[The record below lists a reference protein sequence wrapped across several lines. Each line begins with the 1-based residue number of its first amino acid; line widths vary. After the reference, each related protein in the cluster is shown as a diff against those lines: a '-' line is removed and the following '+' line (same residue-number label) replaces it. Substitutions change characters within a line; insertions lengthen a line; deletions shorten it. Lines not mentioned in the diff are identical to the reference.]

1 MNIIKYKKDFLLELK
16 HYQIVMFDT
25 NGLLIDSCDSI
36 FPLQYLRNK
45 NVYEIFFFL
54 DGMQDIFN
62 DLQTPLLLP
71 LMRPNI
77 IDFEDKIFNF
87 TFKKEDFNAIEN
99 ANKKENKKPLNKSQ
113 NVVWIIEDITET
125 SSRQQ
130 EIQQESR
137 VAQISKE
144 FLEIK
149 NFNISL
155 ENQLLELQNTELER
169 AKAFKNHFFSQ
180 VSHELRTPIQG
191 VVGLSEILLKN
202 TPIPT
207 QVEYLKALVSSA
219 KHLEIILNDILD
231 YSKLEA
237 GKMTLEEVNFNL
249 SDTLQNIK
257 LSLLN
262 TLQTKNI
269 NFEVHISPQIPAY
282 LLGDSTRI
290 TQILYNLISN
300 AIKFTQKGSI
310 KVSIELLY
318 YEKPTQK
325 NHILIGIS
333 DTGIGI
339 DEKKL
344 ATLFMP
350 YTQAENETF
359 RLFGGTG
366 LGLSIVKEL
375 IQLQNGSIE
384 VESVLGKGTTFWL
397 TLPLKN
403 ATFLS
408 EEVKAINHLAG
419 KTVLVAD
426 DSPVSVLYLKKILT
440 DAGCNV
446 DTVSTGQQII
456 DIIVQNFSE
465 NLLENISGN
474 FSKKNYDILITDL
487 QMPEKTGLQ
496 AIEYIRNIAKINK
509 NTLPIVVLSGSY
521 MIDNVIDNANN
532 TLESMEDWQEKYINA
547 FLQKPLSNTK
557 LIETLTNILHKATEN
572 VPLKWINLQNLQNIT
587 AGDDVFLA
595 EMLASCL
602 ENAQIELSQMSV
614 LSENKNWSDLKK
626 ITHKIRPT
634 AVMLGNQQF
643 LELILRI
650 ETIIKQKNNYEKIP
664 MIMDNIHEIFENI
677 ATEIKKIQQN
687 LI

>member
-1 MNIIKYKKDFLLELK
+1 
-16 HYQIVMFDT
+16 MFDT
-25 NGLLIDSCDSI
+25 NGFLIDSCDSI
-36 FPLQYLRNK
+36 FPLQYLK
-45 NVYEIFFFL
+45 NQNIYETFFFL

-62 DLQTPLLLP
+62 DLQAPLILP

-77 IDFEDKIFNF
+77 VDFEDRIFNF
-87 TFKKEDFNAIEN
+87 TFKKEDVNYIDD
-99 ANKKENKKPLNKSQ
+99 ANNTGNNKTLNKSL
-113 NVVWIIEDITET
+113 NIIWIIEDITET

-155 ENQLLELQNTELER
+155 ENKLLELKNTELER

-237 GKMTLEEVNFNL
+237 GKMTLENVNFNL
-249 SDTLQNIK
+249 SETLQNIK

-262 TLQTKNI
+262 VLQTKKL

-282 LLGDSTRI
+282 VSGDSTRI

-300 AIKFTQKGSI
+300 AIKFTEKGSI

-318 YEKPTQK
+318 YEKATQK
-325 NHILIGIS
+325 NHILIGIA

-339 DEKKL
+339 SENKL
-344 ATLFMP
+344 PTLFTP

-375 IQLQNGSIE
+375 IELQNGSIE
-384 VESVLGKGTTFWL
+384 VESVLEKGTTFWL

-408 EEVKAINHLAG
+408 EEVKTINPLAG

-426 DSPVSVLYLKKILT
+426 DSPVSVLYLKKILL

-456 DIIVQNFSE
+456 DAIAQNTT
-465 NLLENISGN
+465 
-474 FSKKNYDILITDL
+474 KNTEKIKYDILITDL

-496 AIEYIRNIAKINK
+496 AIEYIRNTAQINK

-521 MIDNVIDNANN
+521 VIDNEV
-532 TLESMEDWQEKYINA
+532 LENKEDWQEKYINA
-547 FLQKPLSNTK
+547 FLQKPVSNTK
-557 LIETLTNILHKATEN
+557 LIETLTNILHKDIEN
-572 VPLKWINLQNLQNIT
+572 MPLKWVNLQNLQNIT

-595 EMLASCL
+595 EMLFSCL
-602 ENAQIELSQMSV
+602 ENAQIELSQMSL

-626 ITHKIRPT
+626 LTHKIRPT
-634 AVMLGNQQF
+634 AIMFGNQQF
-643 LELILRI
+643 IELILRI
-650 ETIIKQKNNYEKIP
+650 ETIIKQKSNYEKVP
-664 MIMDNIHEIFENI
+664 MIMDNLHEIFENI
-677 ATEIKKIQQN
+677 ATEIKKII
-687 LI
+687 LGL

>member
-1 MNIIKYKKDFLLELK
+1 MNIIKYKKDFLLELT
-16 HYQIVMFDT
+16 HYQIVMFEK
-25 NGLLIDSCDSI
+25 NGLLMDSCDSV
-36 FPLQYLRNK
+36 FPLTHLKNQ

-54 DGMQDIFN
+54 DGMQGIFN
-62 DLQTPLLLP
+62 DLQKPLLLP

-77 IDFEDKIFNF
+77 VGCEDKIFNF
-87 TFKKEDFNAIEN
+87 TFKQEEFNPIEN
-99 ANKKENKKPLNKSQ
+99 RNNRPLGI
-113 NVVWIIEDITET
+113 VWIIEDITET
-125 SSRQQ
+125 SLRQQ

-137 VAQISKE
+137 VAQIGKE

-207 QVEYLKALVSSA
+207 QVEYLKALMSSA

-237 GKMTLEEVNFNL
+237 GKMTLEEVDFNL

-262 TLQTKNI
+262 TIQAKNL

-282 LLGDSTRI
+282 VMGDSTRI

-300 AIKFTQKGSI
+300 SLKFTQIGSI

-318 YEKPTQK
+318 YEKATQR

-339 DEKKL
+339 KEGKL
-344 ATLFMP
+344 QTLFTP
-350 YTQAENETF
+350 YTQTENETF

-375 IQLQNGSIE
+375 IELQNGTIE

-408 EEVKAINHLAG
+408 EEKKFINHLAG

-426 DSPVSVLYLKKILT
+426 DSPVNLLYLKKILT
-440 DAGCNV
+440 DVGCNV
-446 DTVSTGQQII
+446 DTVNTGQQII
-456 DIIVQNFSE
+456 DVITESFLENSSEDFEDLSE
-465 NLLENISGN
+465 NL
-474 FSKKNYDILITDL
+474 SKKKYDILITDL

-496 AIEYIRNIAKINK
+496 AIEYIRNNAKISK

-521 MIDNVIDNANN
+521 TISDENDSIEN
-532 TLESMEDWQEKYINA
+532 LEIWQEKYINA
-547 FLQKPLSNTK
+547 FLQKPVTNTK
-557 LIETLTNILHKATEN
+557 LIETLTAILHKDTGKT
-572 VPLKWINLQNLQNIT
+572 PLKWLNLQNLQNIT
-587 AGDDVFLA
+587 AGDDIFLA

-614 LSENKNWSDLKK
+614 FNKNKNWSELKK
-626 ITHKIRPT
+626 LTHKIRPT

-643 LELILRI
+643 IEMILRI

-664 MIMDNIHEIFENI
+664 VILENLNEIFENI
-677 ATEIKKIQQN
+677 ATEIKVIIATFNSPKV
-687 LI
+687 

>member
-1 MNIIKYKKDFLLELK
+1 MSIIKYKKDFLLELK

-36 FPLQYLRNK
+36 FPLQYLK
-45 NVYEIFFFL
+45 NQNIYEIFFFL
-54 DGMQDIFN
+54 DGMQEIFN

-77 IDFEDKIFNF
+77 VDFEDKIFNF
-87 TFKKEDFNAIEN
+87 TFKKEEFNTIDN
-99 ANKKENKKPLNKSQ
+99 ANNIGNNDPLSKPLNII
-113 NVVWIIEDITET
+113 WIIEDITET

-155 ENQLLELQNTELER
+155 ENKLLELQNTELER

-207 QVEYLKALVSSA
+207 QVEYLKALMSSA

-237 GKMTLEEVNFNL
+237 GKMTLEQVNFNL
-249 SDTLQNIK
+249 SEILQNIK

-262 TLQTKNI
+262 VLQTKNL

-282 LLGDSTRI
+282 VAGDSTRI

-300 AIKFTQKGSI
+300 AIKFTEKGSI

-318 YEKPTQK
+318 YEKATQK
-325 NHILIGIS
+325 NHILIGIA

-344 ATLFMP
+344 PTLFMP
-350 YTQAENETF
+350 YTQAGNETF

-375 IQLQNGSIE
+375 IQLQNGNIE

-408 EEVKAINHLAG
+408 EDVNAINHLAG

-426 DSPVSVLYLKKILT
+426 DSLVSVLYLKKILT

-446 DTVSTGQQII
+446 HTVSTGQQII
-456 DIIVQNFSE
+456 DKITE
-465 NLLENISGN
+465 NTEKI
-474 FSKKNYDILITDL
+474 NYDILITDL

-496 AIEYIRNIAKINK
+496 AIEYIRNSAKINK

-521 MIDNVIDNANN
+521 VVDGDV
-532 TLESMEDWQEKYINA
+532 LESMEDWQEKYINA
-547 FLQKPLSNTK
+547 FLQKPVSNTK
-557 LIETLTNILHKATEN
+557 LIETLTNILRKDTEN
-572 VPLKWINLQNLQNIT
+572 MPLKWVNLQNLQNIT
-587 AGDDVFLA
+587 AGDDVFLT

-614 LSENKNWSDLKK
+614 LSQNKNWSDLKK
-626 ITHKIRPT
+626 LTHKIRPT
-634 AVMLGNQQF
+634 AIMFGNQQF
-643 LELILRI
+643 IELILRI
-650 ETIIKQKNNYEKIP
+650 ETIIKQKNNYEAIP
-664 MIMDNIHEIFENI
+664 IIMDNLHEIFENI

>member
-1 MNIIKYKKDFLLELK
+1 MNIIKYKKDFLLELT
-16 HYQIVMFDT
+16 HYQIVMFDI
-25 NGLLIDSCDSI
+25 NGNLIDSCDSI
-36 FPLQYLRNK
+36 FPLQHLKNK
-45 NVYEIFFFL
+45 NIYDIFFFL
-54 DGMQDIFN
+54 DGMQDIFS
-62 DLQTPLLLP
+62 DLKTPLLLP

-77 IDFEDKIFNF
+77 KNFEDKIFNF
-87 TFKKEDFNAIEN
+87 TFKKAAFNPIDNQNIAEN
-99 ANKKENKKPLNKSQ
+99 DSPLSI
-113 NVVWIIEDITET
+113 VWIIEDITET

-137 VAQISKE
+137 VAQIGKE

-155 ENQLLELQNTELER
+155 ENKLLELQNTELER

-219 KHLEIILNDILD
+219 KHLETILNDILD

-237 GKMTLEEVNFNL
+237 GKMTLEEINFNL

-262 TLQTKNI
+262 TLQNKNL

-300 AIKFTQKGSI
+300 AIKFTQKGGI

-318 YEKPTQK
+318 YEKPTEK

-339 DEKKL
+339 NEEKL
-344 ATLFMP
+344 STLFTP

-384 VESVLGKGTTFWL
+384 VESVQGKGTTFWL

-408 EEVKAINHLAG
+408 EEIKATNHLAG
-419 KTVLVAD
+419 KRVLVAD
-426 DSPVSVLYLKKILT
+426 DSPVNVLYLKKILT
-440 DAGCNV
+440 DAGCSV

-456 DIIVQNFSE
+456 DVITQNSAE
-465 NLLENISGN
+465 KS
-474 FSKKNYDILITDL
+474 YDILITDL
-487 QMPEKTGLQ
+487 QMPEKTGVE
-496 AIEYIRNIAKINK
+496 AIEYLRNNAKISK
-509 NTLPIVVLSGSY
+509 NILPIVVLSGSY
-521 MIDNVIDNANN
+521 MVDNEDNTFENIKN
-532 TLESMEDWQEKYINA
+532 WQEKYINA
-547 FLQKPLSNTK
+547 FAQKPITEAK
-557 LIETLTNILHKATEN
+557 LIKILTDIVHKDTEK
-572 VPLKWINLQNLQNIT
+572 VPLKWLNLQNLQNIT

-602 ENAQIELSQMSV
+602 ENAQIELTQMSV
-614 LSENKNWSDLKK
+614 FSENKNWVDLKK

-643 LELILRI
+643 IELILKI
-650 ETIIKQKNNYEKIP
+650 ETIIKQKNYYEKIP
-664 MIMDNIHEIFENI
+664 MILEHLHEIFEKI
-677 ATEIKKIQQN
+677 AGEIKTI
-687 LI
+687 IRDM